1 VVISYIDAE
10 KPFQKPSKGT
20 KHKAP
25 VGNVNLLELSLL
37 ISDEELFLALFVLH
51 A

>member
-20 KHKAP
+20 RHTR
-25 VGNVNLLELSLL
+25 
-37 ISDEELFLALFVLH
+37 H
-51 A
+51 Q